1 MDARVACTQKY
12 GAETVQRGGE
22 VVFFLPDWRI
32 ELGSTLA
39 SRERGETFWALRVT
53 ERVFGRGMS
62 EQRGAGVAC
71 SSIYRGGGV

>member
-32 ELGSTLA
+32 ELGFTLA
-39 SRERGETFWALRVT
+39 SRDRGETF
-53 ERVFGRGMS
+53 
-62 EQRGAGVAC
+62 
-71 SSIYRGGGV
+71 